1 MIRAEPLRSP
11 SQLPG
16 VSGLKDLDSK
26 RVAAANNLYA
36 LTLCL
41 ICILVCR
48 GASVSVKNHRNSYL
62 WAIMQMWARQHPRM
76 QQVWES
82 LRDDKSQ
89 ACMYGN
95 KMDKWTTI
103 KATAS
108 LYDAICKQCDGSHT
122 HDSWKPSM
130 GPNGPKFPK
139 TGQSEY
145 PVELVQRDG
154 KLLSEILGQQGDKI
168 SSQTCP
174 HRRHWHRDSCVFM
187 DENNSLHCWP
197 SILDGL

>member
-82 LRDDKSQ
+82 LRDNKSQ

-145 PVELVQRDG
+145 PVELCKEMANCLARFLVNKGAKFLHKPVPTD
-154 KLLSEILGQQGDKI
+154 EIGTATVAYSWTK
-168 SSQTCP
+168 TT
-174 HRRHWHRDSCVFM
+174 
-187 DENNSLHCWP
+187 P
-197 SILDGL
+197 SIVGRVLDGL